1 MVSTRLAPAATS
13 RSATSRP
20 AMEIRGAFFLSER
33 AYA

>member
-1 MVSTRLAPAATS
+1 MVSTRLAPAVDQQVGDQ
-13 RSATSRP
+13 P